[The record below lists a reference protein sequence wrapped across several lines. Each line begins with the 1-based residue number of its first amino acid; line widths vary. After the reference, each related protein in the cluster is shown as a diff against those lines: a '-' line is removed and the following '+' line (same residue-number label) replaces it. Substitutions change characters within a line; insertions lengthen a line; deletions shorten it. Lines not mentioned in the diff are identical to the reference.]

1 MPSLCLIKHFQ
12 TPLTCL
18 DMSHSLTA
26 CGLSAEP
33 VLQMRP
39 IVCDCVKP
47 RVKLGAGA
55 EVSGPGLLQPQR
67 QQQQV

>member
-1 MPSLCLIKHFQ
+1 
-12 TPLTCL
+12 
-18 DMSHSLTA
+18 MSHSLTA

-33 VLQMRP
+33 VLQMRS